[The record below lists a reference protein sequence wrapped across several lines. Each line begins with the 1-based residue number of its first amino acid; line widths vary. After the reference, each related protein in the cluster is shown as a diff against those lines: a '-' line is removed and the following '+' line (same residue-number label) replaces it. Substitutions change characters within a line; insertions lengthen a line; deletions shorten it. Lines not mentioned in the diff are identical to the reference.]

1 MWLRGL
7 LLTVSKYQI
16 EIYSTKKLSK
26 NFFFLYVF
34 INIITFQA
42 LIGAMDHWVA
52 AFPRDF
58 AHKEF
63 LDKFNEICHIV
74 GQLNTV
80 SKKQK
85 KLRLSSGVAGR
96 RNVVVCPF

>member
-1 MWLRGL
+1 
-7 LLTVSKYQI
+7 
-16 EIYSTKKLSK
+16 
-26 NFFFLYVF
+26 
-34 INIITFQA
+34 
-42 LIGAMDHWVA
+42 MDHWVA

-80 SKKQK
+80 SKEQK
-85 KLRLSSGVAGR
+85 KQRLSSGVAGR